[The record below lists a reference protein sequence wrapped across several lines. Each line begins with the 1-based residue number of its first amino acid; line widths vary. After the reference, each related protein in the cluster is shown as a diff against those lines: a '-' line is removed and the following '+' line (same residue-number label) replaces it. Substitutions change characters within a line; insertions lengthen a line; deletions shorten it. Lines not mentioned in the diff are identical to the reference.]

1 MIFTGSVFHRM
12 DRVLAT
18 VEVSE
23 SAGYVWVEIKVATS
37 VVVKFPLP
45 TGSDINEIKLRTQN
59 ILNQTGVVN
68 PPARVELAP
77 VE

>member
-1 MIFTGSVFHRM
+1 MLFTGSVFHKTDM
-12 DRVLAT
+12 VLAT

-23 SAGYVWVEIKVATS
+23 SAGYIWVEIKISTS
-37 VVVKFPLP
+37 LVVKFPLP
-45 TGSDINEIKLRTQN
+45 VGSDINEVKMRTQN
-59 ILNQTGVVN
+59 ILNQTGLLN